1 MWYKFKNVAIIEIK
15 VWSINLGRLYQ
26 KIKKSIDKFNFIK
39 INKITKKRVIEL
51 LQMLF
56 LSLIKKI
63 TKLE

>member
-15 VWSINLGRLYQ
+15 IWSINLGRLHQ